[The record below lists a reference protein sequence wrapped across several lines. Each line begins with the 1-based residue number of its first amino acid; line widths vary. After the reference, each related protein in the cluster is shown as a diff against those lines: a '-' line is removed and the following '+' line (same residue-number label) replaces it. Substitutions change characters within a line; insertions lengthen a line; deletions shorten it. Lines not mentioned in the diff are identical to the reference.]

1 MKKLLESELVAGIEE
16 VIAGAKEAGIEPAPE
31 IVARLRGLQD
41 AGGLKI
47 CQAVPKE
54 DLAYKE
60 V

>member
-1 MKKLLESELVAGIEE
+1 MKKLLESELVDGVEE
-16 VIAGAKEAGIEPAPE
+16 VIAGAQAAGIEPAPE

-41 AGGLKI
+41 AGGVKI

-54 DLAYKE
+54 DLAYRE